1 MISSRTEGCTLTGAL
16 SVTTSVQDAIT
27 VIHGPDGCAH
37 HNFSLLH
44 ALHFDNDQLTLPSI
58 LSSSLKEQE
67 IIFGGEFALE
77 QTLSG
82 AMGESPSAIF
92 VLTSCVAAAIGD
104 DVRAVCNEVRGCPVV
119 VIPTGG
125 FLGGGFSD
133 GVRSALIAL
142 SELGKG
148 GDPNGT
154 VTLVGEKNL
163 EYEAEAN
170 YREVQRLLGLL
181 GVKVCLRF
189 VRNIAVSEIAQLG
202 SSSLNILREE
212 SLADVGDL
220 LKDRFGTP
228 YLPSFPL
235 GFEGTLTFL
244 SKVGDALNA
253 GSDRAIS
260 MELERQ
266 KGIIGQF
273 SELRGRAVNICH
285 SDHIPA
291 PFLSEVL
298 ELFDLQVKER
308 GQILTLPDPIP
319 VGTSG
324 LSRMLSRWQR
334 VLHA

>member
-44 ALHFDNDQLTLPSI
+44 ALHFDNDQLNLPSI

-77 QTLSG
+77 ETLSG
-82 AMGESPSAIF
+82 AMGESPGAIF

-104 DVRAVCNEVRGCPVV
+104 DVRAVCNEIRGCPVV

-125 FLGGGFSD
+125 FLGGGFSE

-181 GVKVCLRF
+181 GVKVRLRF

-244 SKVGDALNA
+244 SQVGDALNT

-266 KGIIGQF
+266 KGIIDQF

-285 SDHIPA
+285 SDHMPA

>member
-16 SVTTSVQDAIT
+16 SVTSSVQDAIT

-44 ALHFDNDQLTLPSI
+44 ALHFDNDQLILPSI

-67 IIFGGEFALE
+67 IIFGGEQALE
-77 QTLSG
+77 DALAG
-82 AMGESPSAIF
+82 ALAGSPGAIF

-104 DVRAVCNEVRGCPVV
+104 DVMAVCSEISGCPVV
-119 VIPTGG
+119 VIPSGG

-142 SELGKG
+142 SDLGDG

-170 YREVQRLLGLL
+170 YREVRRLLGLL
-181 GVKVCLRF
+181 GVKVQLRF
-189 VRNIAVSEIAQLG
+189 VRNIDISAIAHLG

-212 SLADVGDL
+212 SLTDVGDVL
-220 LKDRFGTP
+220 EDRFGTP
-228 YLPSFPL
+228 YLPSFPV

-244 SKVGDALNA
+244 SQVADALNI
-253 GSDRAIS
+253 GSGEAVS
-260 MELERQ
+260 WEMARQ
-266 KGIIGQF
+266 KEIIDQF
-273 SELRGRAVNICH
+273 SELRGRAINVCH
-285 SDHIPA
+285 PGGM
-291 PFLSEVL
+291 PPLFLNELL

-308 GQILTLPDPIP
+308 GQTLPLPDPVP

-324 LSRMLSRWQR
+324 ISRMLSRWKR